1 MCKQRIKQLPVL
13 FPGFVCPWGFSDCSP
28 RASWVRQREEEG
40 IPAFIFTVNTL
51 PEPGEISQCK
61 SGLSRNSLKPAP
73 VTSSLGSDCSVSGVL
88 LKMRPKRLLRIL
100 YFHKMIPPQVI
111 YCTSRMLSSLRER
124 NLISYF
130 SLTYS
135 WLESL
140 TLLHIMGMQPGLGV
154 ENQPPSLSALTTI
167 SHSLL
172 CSLPHIGKLQF
183 RSVLCAPSYG
193 SHADE
198 AFVTSHLN
206 WRETQLS
213 RRAQCK
219 AELGVI

>member
-1 MCKQRIKQLPVL
+1 MQVRALLEQPEA
-13 FPGFVCPWGFSDCSP
+13 CSCN
-28 RASWVRQREEEG
+28 
-40 IPAFIFTVNTL
+40 I
-51 PEPGEISQCK
+51 
-61 SGLSRNSLKPAP
+61 NSN
-73 VTSSLGSDCSVSGVL
+73 CSVSGVL
-88 LKMRPKRLLRIL
+88 LKMRPKRLLRIFYL
-100 YFHKMIPPQVI
+100 HNRIPPQVI
-111 YCTSRMLSSLRER
+111 YCTSRMPSSLRKR

-140 TLLHIMGMQPGLGV
+140 TFLHIMGIQPGLGV

-172 CSLPHIGKLQF
+172 CSLPHFEKLQF
-183 RSVLCAPSYG
+183 WSVLGAPSYG
-193 SHADE
+193 SHAEE